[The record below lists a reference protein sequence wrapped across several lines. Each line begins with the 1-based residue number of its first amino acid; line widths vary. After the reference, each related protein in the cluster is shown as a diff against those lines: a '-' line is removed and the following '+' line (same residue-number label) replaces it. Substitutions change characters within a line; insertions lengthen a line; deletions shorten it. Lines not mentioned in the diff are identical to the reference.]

1 MAAAAVALAALA
13 ACGQDRG
20 GGPQGSPEAVV
31 RQSADTTLRQA
42 TAKVFID
49 GPDGRHSEGTL
60 DPAARTGSLTL
71 TAPGLAP
78 LTIAVGGTGPK
89 PLDKAEY
96 TDPLAVVDL
105 VRHAQDV
112 DPFGGLLVRGAG
124 AVRYD
129 VHIAPPGAPRFFADV
144 YVDKQGRVR
153 RLTVPEDRSD
163 HRVKDS
169 EYRLARLI
177 TVDLVYP

>member
-1 MAAAAVALAALA
+1 MIAAALTIA

-20 GGPQGSPEAVV
+20 GGPQGRPEAVV
-31 RQSADTTLRQA
+31 RASADTTLRQRSA
-42 TAKVFID
+42 HVFVD
-49 GPDGRHSEGTL
+49 GPDGRHSEGTV
-60 DPAARTGSLTL
+60 DPAARTGTLTL
-71 TAPGLAP
+71 TAPGLSAT
-78 LTIAVGGTGPK
+78 TITAGGTAPK

-129 VHIAPPGAPRFFADV
+129 VHIRPPGQQPFFADV

-153 RLTVPEDRSD
+153 RLTVPEDRTD
-163 HRVKDS
+163 HRVKDN